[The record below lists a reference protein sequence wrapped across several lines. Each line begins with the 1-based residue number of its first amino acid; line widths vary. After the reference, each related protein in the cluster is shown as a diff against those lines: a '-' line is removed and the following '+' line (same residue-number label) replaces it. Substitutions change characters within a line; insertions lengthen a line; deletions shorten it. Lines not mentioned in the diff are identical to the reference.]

1 MKLLTSRVLRLEEEM
16 AKQKKTSVI
25 MVGQTNATKEEL

>member
-16 AKQKKTSVI
+16 AKQKKTSVVL
-25 MVGQTNATKEEL
+25 VGKN